1 MHITDEMLFEHAADA
16 RNIWLNTLPRDD
28 EIPEFRCSHRFERK
42 MQKLLKEQRRTPKVN
57 RLLRYMRQTV
67 AAILAVAIISFCG
80 LMTVEAYREK
90 VIEIVV
96 RVFNEL
102 TDYRFVSHSNKADEI
117 ILPELS
123 FGYIPEGMCEIANR
137 ITSNNR
143 RYIMYEDKRGAFFEM
158 NQRPVGDDGDYG
170 SIVDTEDATC
180 EVITINGI
188 EANLNSKDG
197 NNSII
202 WVYDNIVYNLYGNI
216 DLDELSMITEKIE
229 YLSK

>member
-137 ITSNNR
+137 IT
-143 RYIMYEDKRGAFFEM
+143 
-158 NQRPVGDDGDYG
+158 
-170 SIVDTEDATC
+170 
-180 EVITINGI
+180 
-188 EANLNSKDG
+188 
-197 NNSII
+197 
-202 WVYDNIVYNLYGNI
+202 
-216 DLDELSMITEKIE
+216 
-229 YLSK
+229 